1 MLRAPIHPPLLVMLS
16 RSMGA
21 AASFFTASNAYGPLP
36 PPFRQDVPPFSQ
48 QFPTPMQ
55 TSEQF
60 ASPSLL
66 LPTPPKPLTQTQPPF
81 ASQFSVGHATAQG
94 LLADQ
99 HYALSPTTFLALPSE
114 QPKTQEEAPVES
126 CMDIGVPQMSNY
138 AMKPESN
145 VDGGSMSTCTHTQF
159 NSSVPAFQSQH
170 QPPSTPTPNPTPTL
184 TPTITPTP
192 TPSLSPT
199 PQSQHYTGALNGSA
213 MAMQDA
219 IFSMA
224 ASSSTSVGAT
234 PQQKDLSISSLLGL
248 FGPDAAAADLP
259 QQPAIQSSP
268 LGSTPLTHV
277 TSASRSQQA
286 PDVFQFP
293 HPPPQRSPVKF
304 SQATEMHPPS
314 SQQFVRVSSASKL
327 TDLPTRPV
335 MERGNSAPTQF
346 LHEQVRKLSEQQ
358 ELQRKE
364 LEEQHYL
371 AQKQYSEVMQ
381 QFLGQKPSE
390 EQQQVLRSVLGDP
403 SLLDVLRTLL
413 LSTSAP
419 TGTSNPG
426 RLASNSSSTS
436 PLPQQTSPPGQTFS
450 LSPFTSP
457 TQSTTVSTCSLMQ
470 VLAYTT

>member
-1 MLRAPIHPPLLVMLS
+1 MCVESTNSFLLLVMLS

-21 AASFFTASNAYGPLP
+21 AASFFSASNAYGPLP

-66 LPTPPKPLTQTQPPF
+66 LPTPPKPHTQTQPPF
-81 ASQFSVGHATAQG
+81 ASQFSVGHTTAQG

-99 HYALSPTTFLALPSE
+99 QYGLSPTTFLALPSE
-114 QPKTQEEAPVES
+114 QPKTQEVPVES

-184 TPTITPTP
+184 TPTVTPTP
-192 TPSLSPT
+192 TPTLSPT

-213 MAMQDA
+213 MDT

-224 ASSSTSVGAT
+224 ASNSTSVGAT

-259 QQPAIQSSP
+259 QQPAIRSSP

-277 TSASRSQQA
+277 TSASQSQQA

-293 HPPPQRSPVKF
+293 HPPPQRSQVKL
-304 SQATEMHPPS
+304 SPATEMHPSS
-314 SQQFVRVSSASKL
+314 SQPFVRVSSGSKP
-327 TDLPTRPV
+327 TDLATRPV

-364 LEEQHYL
+364 LEEQQYL

-426 RLASNSSSTS
+426 RLASNSSNTS
-436 PLPQQTSPPGQTFS
+436 PLPQQTSPPGQTLAF
-450 LSPFTSP
+450 SPFTSP
-457 TQSTTVSTCSLMQ
+457 TQSTKVSTSSLLQ
-470 VLAYTT
+470 VLNNTLD